1 MKIINKN
8 NFFPTVCI
16 VYTILSL
23 SKILLEWITLGEF
36 GNLQQNFIAMFII
49 SLTAIFVLSQYY
61 RLQKLPF
68 VLVLILQY
76 AVMIAFVMLST
87 WLTGLFTEIHRN
99 AYRDMFVSFTV
110 PYIIGAAI
118 YYLNVFSEVKKANII
133 IAEIKRREENKN
145 EKN

>member
-110 PYIIGAAI
+110 PYIVGAAI
-118 YYLNVFSEVKKANII
+118 YYLNVFSEVKKANVI

>member
-8 NFFPTVCI
+8 NFFSTVCV

-23 SKILLEWITLGEF
+23 SKILLEWIALDEF
-36 GNLQQNFIAMFII
+36 ENLQQNFAEMFII
-49 SLTAIFVLSQYY
+49 SLIATFVLSQHY

-68 VLVLILQY
+68 VLVLFLQY
-76 AVMIAFVMLST
+76 AVLIAFVILST
-87 WLTGLFTEIHRN
+87 WLTGLFAELHPN

-118 YYLNVFSEVKKANII
+118 YYINVFSEVKKANRI
-133 IAEIKRREENKN
+133 IAEIKRKEQNIN
-145 EKN
+145 EKD